1 MNSAL
6 LGLASA
12 VSLGAAD
19 FMARFSTRALG
30 AILNYTYVLLIGV
43 IGTTLWLFATD
54 QVLVWSPLG
63 VAIAVLHGVSVALM
77 CVLLYIGIARGPI
90 AVVAPIV
97 AAHPALVLAVNVLMG
112 MHPSA
117 MQWAAMVVVIAGGIL
132 IARSSAPEEGAGAAE
147 ANRTTTLLIAFGAC
161 LAYVA
166 IVLTAQAA
174 TPLIG
179 AFQTM
184 WIGRVAGLVLLGG
197 ILIVQRAPLAVPRE
211 WVPFVGLQGGLDS
224 LGYLTFLV
232 GANSAAPYVT
242 MVLASAFSVVTVVL
256 ARLVLHESISK
267 MQWVAIALIAVG
279 AAVLTAS

>member
-1 MNSAL
+1 MISAL

-12 VSLGAAD
+12 LSLGAAD

-30 AILNYTYVLLIGV
+30 AILNYTYVLLIGA
-43 IGTTLWLFATD
+43 IGTTVWLFATD
-54 QVLVWSPLG
+54 QVLVSSPLG

-132 IARSSAPEEGAGAAE
+132 IARSSAPEDGAAAE
-147 ANRTTTLLIAFGAC
+147 ANRTTLLIAFGAC

-184 WIGRVAGLVLLGG
+184 WIGRLAGLVLLGG
-197 ILIVQRAPLAVPRE
+197 ILIAQRARLAIPRE

-232 GANSAAPYVT
+232 GANSTAPYVT

>member
-1 MNSAL
+1 MSSAL

-30 AILNYTYVLLIGV
+30 AILNYTYVLFIGA
-43 IGTTLWLFATD
+43 IGTTVWLFTTD

-132 IARSSAPEEGAGAAE
+132 IARSSAPEDGAAAE
-147 ANRTTTLLIAFGAC
+147 ANRTMLLIAFGAC

-184 WIGRVAGLVLLGG
+184 WIGRLAGLVLLGG
-197 ILIVQRAPLAVPRE
+197 ILIAQRARLAIPRE

-267 MQWVAIALIAVG
+267 MQWVAIALIAFG

>member
-1 MNSAL
+1 MISAFF
-6 LGLASA
+6 GLAA
-12 VSLGAAD
+12 ALSLGAAD
-19 FMARFSTRALG
+19 FMARFSSRALG
-30 AILNYTYVLLIGV
+30 AMLTYAYVLLIGA
-43 IGTTLWLFATD
+43 IGTTVWLFATD

-63 VAIAVLHGVSVALM
+63 VAIAVLHGVSVVVM

-90 AVVAPIV
+90 AVGAPIV
-97 AAHPALVLAVNVLMG
+97 AAHPAPVLAVNVLMG

-117 MQWAAMVVVIAGGIL
+117 MQWAAMTIVIAGGVI
-132 IARSSAPEEGAGAAE
+132 IARSSKAGKGAGAAA
-147 ANRTTTLLIAFGAC
+147 ANRTTLLIALAAC

-166 IVLTAQAA
+166 IVLTAQSA

-197 ILIVQRAPLAVPRE
+197 VLIVQRARLAVPRE

-224 LGYLTFLV
+224 LGYLTFLA
-232 GANSAAPYVT
+232 GSNSAAPYVT
-242 MVLASAFSVVTVVL
+242 MVIASAFSVVTVVL
-256 ARLVLHESISK
+256 ARLFLHEPISK

>member
-1 MNSAL
+1 MISAL

-12 VSLGAAD
+12 LSLGGAD

-30 AILNYTYVLLIGV
+30 AILTYTCVLLIGAV
-43 IGTTLWLFATD
+43 GTTLWLLGTGE
-54 QVLVWSPLG
+54 VLVWSPLG
-63 VAIAVLHGVSVALM
+63 IAIAVFHGLSVAGM
-77 CVLLYIGIARGPI
+77 CVLLYMGIARGPI

-97 AAHPALVLAVNVLMG
+97 AAHPALVLAVNILMG
-112 MHPSA
+112 VHPSA
-117 MQWAAMVVVIAGGIL
+117 IQWAAMVVVIAGGIL
-132 IARSSAPEEGAGAAE
+132 IARSSVAEEGAAE
-147 ANRTTTLLIAFGAC
+147 ANRTTLLIAFSAC

-184 WIGRVAGLVLLGG
+184 WIGRLSGLVFLGG
-197 ILIVQRAPLAVPRE
+197 ILLAQRARFSVPRQ
-211 WVPFVGLQGGLDS
+211 WLPFVGLQGGLDS

-232 GANSAAPYVT
+232 GSNSAAPYVT
-242 MVLASAFSVVTVVL
+242 MVLASAFSVVTVLLAWIVL
-256 ARLVLHESISK
+256 REPIGKL
-267 MQWVAIALIAVG
+267 QWVAIALIAAG

>member
-1 MNSAL
+1 MISAL

-12 VSLGAAD
+12 LSLGAAD

-30 AILNYTYVLLIGV
+30 AILTYTCVLLIGA

-63 VAIAVLHGVSVALM
+63 VAVAVLHGISVAGM
-77 CVLLYIGIARGPI
+77 CVLLYMGIARGPI

-112 MHPSA
+112 VHPSA
-117 MQWAAMVVVIAGGIL
+117 LQWAAMVVVIAGGIL
-132 IARSSAPEEGAGAAE
+132 IARSSVAEEGAGAE
-147 ANRTTTLLIAFGAC
+147 ANRTTLLIALSAC

-184 WIGRVAGLVLLGG
+184 WIGRLTGLTFLGG
-197 ILIVQRAPLAVPRE
+197 ILLVQRAQLSVPRQ
-211 WVPFVGLQGGLDS
+211 WLPFVGLQGGLDS

-242 MVLASAFSVVTVVL
+242 MVLASAFSVVTVLLAWIVL
-256 ARLVLHESISK
+256 REPISK

-279 AAVLTAS
+279 AAVLTAG

>member
-1 MNSAL
+1 
-6 LGLASA
+6 

-30 AILNYTYVLLIGV
+30 AILNYTYVLFIGA
-43 IGTTLWLFATD
+43 IGTTVWLFTTD

-132 IARSSAPEEGAGAAE
+132 IARSSAPEDGAAAE
-147 ANRTTTLLIAFGAC
+147 ANRTTLLIAFGAC

-184 WIGRVAGLVLLGG
+184 WIGRLAGLVLLGG
-197 ILIVQRAPLAVPRE
+197 ILIAQRARLAIPRE

-267 MQWVAIALIAVG
+267 MQWVAIALIAFG

>member
-1 MNSAL
+1 MSSAL

-30 AILNYTYVLLIGV
+30 AILNYTYVLLIGA
-43 IGTTLWLFATD
+43 IGTTVWLFTTD

-132 IARSSAPEEGAGAAE
+132 IARSSAPEDGAAAE
-147 ANRTTTLLIAFGAC
+147 ANRTTLLIAFGAC

-184 WIGRVAGLVLLGG
+184 WIGRLAGLVLLGG
-197 ILIVQRAPLAVPRE
+197 ILIAQRARLAIPRE

-267 MQWVAIALIAVG
+267 MQWVAIALIAFG

>member
-1 MNSAL
+1 MMSAFFGLSSAL
-6 LGLASA
+6 
-12 VSLGAAD
+12 SLGAAD

-30 AILNYTYVLLIGV
+30 AILNYTYVLLIGAV
-43 IGTTLWLFATD
+43 GTTVWLFATD

-63 VAIAVLHGVSVALM
+63 IAIAVLHGASVVVL

-97 AAHPALVLAVNVLMG
+97 AAHPALVLAVNVVMG
-112 MHPSA
+112 MRPSA
-117 MQWAAMVVVIAGGIL
+117 MQWAAMTIVIAGGVL
-132 IARSSAPEEGAGAAE
+132 IARSGETGEGAGAAA
-147 ANRTTTLLIAFGAC
+147 ANRTTLLIAFSAC

-166 IVLTAQAA
+166 IVLTAQAG

-184 WIGRVAGLVLLGG
+184 WIGRLAGLVLLGG
-197 ILIVQRAPLAVPRE
+197 VLIVQRARLAIPRE

-224 LGYLTFLV
+224 LGYLTFLA

-256 ARLVLHESISK
+256 ARLFLHEPISK

>member
-1 MNSAL
+1 
-6 LGLASA
+6 
-12 VSLGAAD
+12 
-19 FMARFSTRALG
+19 
-30 AILNYTYVLLIGV
+30 
-43 IGTTLWLFATD
+43 
-54 QVLVWSPLG
+54 
-63 VAIAVLHGVSVALM
+63 M

-147 ANRTTTLLIAFGAC
+147 ANRTTLLIAFGAC

-166 IVLTAQAA
+166 DRAHG
-174 TPLIG
+174 P
-179 AFQTM
+179 
-184 WIGRVAGLVLLGG
+184 GRDALDRRVPDHVDRALAGLVLLGG
-197 ILIVQRAPLAVPRE
+197 ILIVQRARLRRPRE
-211 WVPFVGLQGGLDS
+211 WLPFVGLQGGLDRS
-224 LGYLTFLV
+224 GYLTFLV

-256 ARLVLHESISK
+256 ARLVLHEPISK

>member
-12 VSLGAAD
+12 LSLGAAD

-30 AILNYTYVLLIGV
+30 AILNYTYVLLIGA
-43 IGTTLWLFATD
+43 IGTTVWLFATD

-117 MQWAAMVVVIAGGIL
+117 MQWTAMVVVIAGGIL
-132 IARSSAPEEGAGAAE
+132 IARSSAAEEGAGAAE
-147 ANRTTTLLIAFGAC
+147 ANRTTLLIAFGAC

-197 ILIVQRAPLAVPRE
+197 ILIVQRARLAVPRE

-256 ARLVLHESISK
+256 AWLVLHESISK

>member
-1 MNSAL
+1 MSSAL

-30 AILNYTYVLLIGV
+30 AILNYTYVLLIGA
-43 IGTTLWLFATD
+43 IGTTVWLFTTD

-132 IARSSAPEEGAGAAE
+132 IARSSAPEDGAAAE
-147 ANRTTTLLIAFGAC
+147 ANRTTLLIAFGAC

-184 WIGRVAGLVLLGG
+184 WIGRLAGLVLLGG
-197 ILIVQRAPLAVPRE
+197 ILIAQRARLAIPRE
-211 WVPFVGLQGGLDS
+211 WVPFIGLQGGLDS

-267 MQWVAIALIAVG
+267 MQWVAIALIAFG

>member
-1 MNSAL
+1 MIPAL

-12 VSLGAAD
+12 LSLGAAD

-30 AILNYTYVLLIGV
+30 ALLTYTFVLLIGA
-43 IGTTLWLFATD
+43 IGTTLWLFASG
-54 QVLVWSPLG
+54 QVLVWSQLG
-63 VAIAVLHGVSVALM
+63 VAIAVLHGVSVAGM

-97 AAHPALVLAVNVLMG
+97 AAHPALVLAVNIAMG
-112 MHPSA
+112 VHPSA
-117 MQWAAMVVVIAGGIL
+117 IQWAAMAVVIAGGVL
-132 IARSSAPEEGAGAAE
+132 IARSSVSEGGTDAAE
-147 ANRTTTLLIAFGAC
+147 ANRTTLLIAFSAC

-184 WIGRVAGLVLLGG
+184 WIGRLAGLVLLGG
-197 ILIVQRAPLAVPRE
+197 ILLVQKARLGIPRE
-211 WVPFVGLQGGLDS
+211 WLPFVGLQGVLDS

-242 MVLASAFSVVTVVL
+242 MVLASAFSVVTVLL
-256 ARLVLHESISK
+256 AWLILHEPIGK

>member
-30 AILNYTYVLLIGV
+30 AILNYTYVLFIGA
-43 IGTTLWLFATD
+43 IGTTVWLFTTD

-132 IARSSAPEEGAGAAE
+132 IARSSAPEDGAAAE
-147 ANRTTTLLIAFGAC
+147 ANRTTLLIAFGAC

-184 WIGRVAGLVLLGG
+184 WIGRLAGLVLLGG
-197 ILIVQRAPLAVPRE
+197 ILIAQRARLAIPRE

-267 MQWVAIALIAVG
+267 MQWVAIALIAFG

>member
-1 MNSAL
+1 MISAFF
-6 LGLASA
+6 GLAA
-12 VSLGAAD
+12 ALSLGAAD
-19 FMARFSTRALG
+19 FMARFSSRALG
-30 AILNYTYVLLIGV
+30 AMLTYAYVLLIGA
-43 IGTTLWLFATD
+43 IGTTVWLFATD

-63 VAIAVLHGVSVALM
+63 VAIAVLHGVSVVVM

-97 AAHPALVLAVNVLMG
+97 AAHPAPVLAVNVLMG
-112 MHPSA
+112 MQPSA
-117 MQWAAMVVVIAGGIL
+117 MQWAAMTIVIAGGVI
-132 IARSSAPEEGAGAAE
+132 IARSGDAGKGAGAAA
-147 ANRTTTLLIAFGAC
+147 ANRTTLLIALAAC

-166 IVLTAQAA
+166 IVLTAQSA

-197 ILIVQRAPLAVPRE
+197 VLIVQRARLAVPRE

-224 LGYLTFLV
+224 LGYLTFLA
-232 GANSAAPYVT
+232 GSNSAAPYVT
-242 MVLASAFSVVTVVL
+242 MVIASAFSVVTVVL
-256 ARLVLHESISK
+256 ARLFLHEPISK

>member
-1 MNSAL
+1 MISAL

-12 VSLGAAD
+12 LSLGAAD

-30 AILNYTYVLLIGV
+30 AILNYAHVLLIGAV
-43 IGTTLWLFATD
+43 GTTMWLFATD

-63 VAIAVLHGVSVALM
+63 VAIAIIHGVSVALM

-132 IARSSAPEEGAGAAE
+132 IARGSTEDGVGATE
-147 ANRTTTLLIAFGAC
+147 ANRMTLLIAFGAC

-184 WIGRVAGLVLLGG
+184 WIGRLAGLVLLGG
-197 ILIVQRAPLAVPRE
+197 ILIVQRARLAVPRD

-242 MVLASAFSVVTVVL
+242 MVLASSFSVVTVVL
-256 ARLVLHESISK
+256 ARLVLHERISK